1 MDHVRGTAREEAPTR
16 RRALHLNLYRIRTT
30 LAAVE
35 AEREAKKE
43 AEKEVEEAKREA
55 QEAAETA
62 ADKEAHEAE
71 KGAVREAKKGATCEP
86 AAGGDTGTAIAAV
99 EAWRQRLEVSPQR
112 RQEQEQERERERV
125 TDAAKEAAG
134 DGAVEDV
141 GGGRPPP
148 VRESSGFRGLRR
160 ITENRSLRRFS
171 SIAVDDSP
179 PPPREL
185 SSPQELMSGDW
196 RALPTTTAPLGPG
209 DFVPADHAGEEDSCF
224 SSFSSLSVASTAS
237 AASFTSSDRSSTR
250 ASRSS
255 RHRDKDYLQAAAA
268 AKFAKGLRCLE
279 DGQHEEA
286 RSKFRAALRALV
298 LLHDDEVTHLSM
310 SPVHEML
317 GAVERSRGQWEKS
330 RLHLM
335 AAREICED
343 RLTQAELEDVTEE
356 AGPAAGG
363 GGAVEGMDHVRG
375 AAHEEAPTRRQALQ
389 LNLNRIRTTLAAV
402 EAERD
407 AAAADGGEGGGSVGG
422 GERGAG
428 GGKGGR
434 RRSGRRRRSAH
445 AKSIPAAPAEAAAPD
460 AEIAPSEARRR
471 LLQYS
476 RRRRASMDR
485 FCESLSELDV
495 KAEVEADS
503 KDWRSRSGI

>member
-35 AEREAKKE
+35 AEREA
-43 AEKEVEEAKREA
+43 
-55 QEAAETA
+55 ETA

-71 KGAVREAKKGATCEP
+71 KGAVREAKKGAACEP

-112 RQEQEQERERERV
+112 RQEQEQEQERERERV

-148 VRESSGFRGLRR
+148 VRESSGSRGLRR

-209 DFVPADHAGEEDSCF
+209 DFAPADHAGEEDSCF

-363 GGAVEGMDHVRG
+363 GGAVVEGMDHMRG
-375 AAHEEAPTRRQALQ
+375 AAR
-389 LNLNRIRTTLAAV
+389 
-402 EAERD
+402 
-407 AAAADGGEGGGSVGG
+407 
-422 GERGAG
+422 
-428 GGKGGR
+428 
-434 RRSGRRRRSAH
+434 
-445 AKSIPAAPAEAAAPD
+445 
-460 AEIAPSEARRR
+460 
-471 LLQYS
+471 
-476 RRRRASMDR
+476 
-485 FCESLSELDV
+485 
-495 KAEVEADS
+495 
-503 KDWRSRSGI
+503 

>member
-71 KGAVREAKKGATCEP
+71 KGAVREAKKGAACEP

-148 VRESSGFRGLRR
+148 VRESSG
-160 ITENRSLRRFS
+160 SLGRFS

-209 DFVPADHAGEEDSCF
+209 DFAPADHAGEEDSCF
-224 SSFSSLSVASTAS
+224 SSFSSLSIASTAS

-255 RHRDKDYLQAAAA
+255 GTA
-268 AKFAKGLRCLE
+268 
-279 DGQHEEA
+279 
-286 RSKFRAALRALV
+286 
-298 LLHDDEVTHLSM
+298 
-310 SPVHEML
+310 
-317 GAVERSRGQWEKS
+317 
-330 RLHLM
+330 
-335 AAREICED
+335 
-343 RLTQAELEDVTEE
+343 
-356 AGPAAGG
+356 
-363 GGAVEGMDHVRG
+363 
-375 AAHEEAPTRRQALQ
+375 
-389 LNLNRIRTTLAAV
+389 IRT
-402 EAERD
+402 
-407 AAAADGGEGGGSVGG
+407 
-422 GERGAG
+422 
-428 GGKGGR
+428 
-434 RRSGRRRRSAH
+434 
-445 AKSIPAAPAEAAAPD
+445 I
-460 AEIAPSEARRR
+460 
-471 LLQYS
+471 S
-476 RRRRASMDR
+476 RRRPRPS
-485 FCESLSELDV
+485 SP
-495 KAEVEADS
+495 
-503 KDWRSRSGI
+503 